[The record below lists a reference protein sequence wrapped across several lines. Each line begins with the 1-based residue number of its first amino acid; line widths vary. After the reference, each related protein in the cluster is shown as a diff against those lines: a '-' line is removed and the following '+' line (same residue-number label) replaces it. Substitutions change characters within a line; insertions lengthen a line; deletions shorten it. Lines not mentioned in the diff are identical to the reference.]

1 MPSSSSQIRLLL
13 VEDVAQVAQYI
24 RNLLNSQDQVKLL
37 DVLPDGRHVLDQIRE
52 VRPDILMV
60 DALLQGKVNGL
71 EVAERVRQAG
81 MDLPIIALTVP
92 QRPIKIGPGMG
103 VVKVLA
109 MPFSGFDFMHA
120 IQLASA
126 EYKALSPESLSR
138 TYSVYAPKGGVG
150 KTTIAFNLAVAI
162 GQMGGFR
169 VCLVDGNLQFGDL
182 RALLRVPETAPSVL
196 QLPTDRIAESDLA
209 EVLWRD
215 PSGIDIL
222 LAPPRIE
229 MAEMVTTRDLE
240 KVLSL
245 LKRVYNIVI
254 IDTPTTLNDSVLA
267 YLDASDG
274 ILHVV
279 TFDSTTLSNTR
290 AIAKTFQ
297 AIGYPMEKIRY
308 VLNRADSTGGMD
320 PRELAKEIGRQP
332 EFQIVSDGRLVVES
346 NNQGVPFVLSDPGA
360 AISQD
365 IVRIAQALT
374 TLAPVPV
381 AVAARR

>member
-1 MPSSSSQIRLLL
+1 VASSSSQIRLLL

-37 DVLPDGRHVLDQIRE
+37 DVLPDGRNVVDQIRE

-92 QRPIKIGPGMG
+92 QRPIKIGQGMG

-126 EYKALSPESLSR
+126 EYKALSPDNLSR

-162 GQMGGFR
+162 GQLGGFR

-196 QLPTDRIAESDLA
+196 QLPTDRIAESDLVD
-209 EVLWRD
+209 VLWRD

-222 LAPPRIE
+222 LAPPRVE

-279 TFDSTTLSNTR
+279 TYDSTTISNTK

-297 AIGYPMEKIRY
+297 AIGYPPDKIRY
-308 VLNRADSTGGMD
+308 LLNRADSTGGMD
-320 PRELAKEIGRQP
+320 PTDLAREIGRQP

-346 NNQGVPFVLSDPGA
+346 NNQGVPFVLSDPDA
-360 AISQD
+360 QISAD
-365 IVRIAQALT
+365 IVRIAQVLT
-374 TLAPVPV
+374 GPAAVPV